1 MASKELPT
9 VDRSGQNVD
18 KSGFL
23 GPLYT
28 EPNSNLGPYP
38 VDNGP
43 KPKRA
48 DDPLGIKEVDTASGK
63 KKMSK

>member
-1 MASKELPT
+1 MAKELPT
-9 VDRSGQNVD
+9 IDRSDQNVD
-18 KSGFL
+18 KKSGFL

-28 EPNSNLGPYP
+28 EPTQNLGPYP

-43 KPKRA
+43 RPKRA
-48 DDPLGIKEVDTASGK
+48 DDPLHLKEVDTAKGK

>member
-1 MASKELPT
+1 MAKELPT
-9 VDRSGQNVD
+9 IDRSDMNVD

-28 EPNSNLGPYP
+28 EPNQNLGPYP
-38 VDNGP
+38 VSQP
-43 KPKRA
+43 KGGKSTA
-48 DDPLGIKEVDTASGK
+48 DPLNLKKVETASGK